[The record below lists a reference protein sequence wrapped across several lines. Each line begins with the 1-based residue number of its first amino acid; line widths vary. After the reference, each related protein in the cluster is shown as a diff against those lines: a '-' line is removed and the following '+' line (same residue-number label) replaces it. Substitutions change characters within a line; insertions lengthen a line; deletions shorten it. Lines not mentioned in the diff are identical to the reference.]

1 MAGAGSLHEK
11 SRLVLCGFPKRK
23 AALALALK
31 ETTLSVLLI
40 EGRQPEHH
48 WPADS
53 WDQRIYAISR
63 VNRQMLQR
71 TGAWQRM
78 DPTRLQATLGMK
90 IFGDA
95 EQSALQF
102 NALDAGV
109 DELAYMLE
117 NRELQKALW
126 SALADCSHA
135 RILTPA
141 TPAELTVDMSGATL
155 GLADGRQL
163 RARLVV
169 GADGANSWVRHQL
182 AIEPQVKP
190 YQQFGV
196 VANFNITKPHLSV
209 AHQWFMPDGILAW
222 LPLAG
227 NRMSMVW
234 SCNEAKRSELM
245 ALAPDELC
253 AMVAAAGGHR
263 LGALELITAPAAF
276 PLRLNQL
283 PETVRDKVVL
293 IGDAA
298 HTVHPLAG
306 QGVNLGFG
314 DVAELA
320 RLLANSPVQQIGDYL
335 LLRRYARA
343 RSEAVLTMQSVCHG
357 LQKLFNNTNP
367 LLKTLRNLGLGA
379 TNQLPWL
386 KRQLIRH
393 AMDA

>member
-1 MAGAGSLHEK
+1 MENFDADVIIVGGGLVGS
-11 SRLVLCGFPKRK
+11 
-23 AALALALK
+23 ALALALK
-31 ETTLSVLLI
+31 QTSLTVMLI
-40 EGRQPEHH
+40 EGSPPAWD
-48 WPADS
+48 WPLES

-63 VNRQMLQR
+63 ASRQLLQR
-71 TGAWQRM
+71 ICAWQQM
-78 DPTRLQATLGMK
+78 DATRLQATSAMK

-95 EQSALQF
+95 NAASLQF
-102 NALDAGV
+102 NALEAGV
-109 DELAYMLE
+109 DELAFMLE

-126 SALADCSHA
+126 AGLADCSH
-135 RILTPA
+135 IQMITPA
-141 TPAELTVDMSGATL
+141 TPSLLHVDERAATL
-155 GLADGRQL
+155 SLSDGRQL

-169 GADGANSWVRHQL
+169 GADGAHSWVRSQL
-182 AIEPQVKP
+182 GIVPQVTP
-190 YQQFGV
+190 YEQFGV
-196 VANFNITKPHLSV
+196 VANFTIEKPHLGV

-227 NRMSMVW
+227 HRMSMVW
-234 SCNEAKRSELM
+234 SCNDAKRAELM
-245 ALAPDELC
+245 ALSPEALC
-253 AMVAAAGGHR
+253 QYVAAAGGAR
-263 LGALELITAPAAF
+263 LGALQLITPAAAF

-283 PETVRDKVVL
+283 PHTVSDKVVL

-320 RLLANSPVQQIGDYL
+320 ALLVQTPVNQIGDYL
-335 LLRRYARA
+335 LLRRYERA
-343 RSEAVLTMQSVCHG
+343 RSEAVYTMQSVCHG